1 MIALAGFFK
10 NKQSFFLL
18 NQLNRNMS
26 HLLKAQTM
34 ITQQKL
40 MKMNNPIWIERSLKV
55 MIYWIS
61 NQIN

>member
-1 MIALAGFFK
+1 
-10 NKQSFFLL
+10 
-18 NQLNRNMS
+18 
-26 HLLKAQTM
+26 M

-61 NQIN
+61 NQIDRKTKIKYILFKVVKI

>member
-1 MIALAGFFK
+1 
-10 NKQSFFLL
+10 
-18 NQLNRNMS
+18 
-26 HLLKAQTM
+26 M

-61 NQIN
+61 NQTN